1 MEERK
6 KDALKKVAHWDEIEA
21 QRPLTLIES
30 KEKVVALKAFKF
42 GSLAKE
48 TLWRK
53 NQEKFGLKKGIEL
66 QGGFTEWKTL
76 MRKGTML
83 ES

>member
-6 KDALKKVAHWDEIEA
+6 KDALKKVAHWDAIEA

-53 NQEKFGLKKGIEL
+53 KSREIWLKEGDKIIG
-66 QGGFTEWKTL
+66 
-76 MRKGTML
+76 
-83 ES
+83 

>member
-6 KDALKKVAHWDEIEA
+6 KDALKKVAHWDAIEA

-30 KEKVVALKAFKF
+30 KEKVVALEAFKF

-48 TLWRK
+48 TLWRQK
-53 NQEKFGLKKGIEL
+53 SREIWLKERDIITG
-66 QGGFTEWKTL
+66 
-76 MRKGTML
+76 
-83 ES
+83 

>member
-6 KDALKKVAHWDEIEA
+6 KDALKKVAHWHAIEA

-30 KEKVVALKAFKF
+30 KEKVVALEAFIF

-48 TLWRK
+48 TL
-53 NQEKFGLKKGIEL
+53 
-66 QGGFTEWKTL
+66 
-76 MRKGTML
+76 
-83 ES
+83 

>member
-6 KDALKKVAHWDEIEA
+6 KDALKKVAHWDAIEA

-30 KEKVVALKAFKF
+30 KEKVVVLEAFKF

-48 TLWRK
+48 TLWRQK
-53 NQEKFGLKKGIEL
+53 SREIWLKEGDIII
-66 QGGFTEWKTL
+66 G
-76 MRKGTML
+76 
-83 ES
+83 